1 MKSAFKDNVF
11 IGKKLDIQAQDRMCR
26 RTWKE
31 LNLTYIPAGKKKNGT
46 FILDDNMDNLG
57 EIKDRRQEW
66 ESRVIINKIIVSQI

>member
-31 LNLTYIPAGKKKNGT
+31 LNLTYIPAGKKKMALSSWMT
-46 FILDDNMDNLG
+46 IWT
-57 EIKDRRQEW
+57 I
-66 ESRVIINKIIVSQI
+66 